1 MSEMPKVQI
10 IAHIAEVYRTVRRRW
25 YGTIVGETRRESM
38 KAVIGAAIAALSVAT
53 IGVTHS
59 GNSGGIAEMKRSKLK

>member
-1 MSEMPKVQI
+1 
-10 IAHIAEVYRTVRRRW
+10 
-25 YGTIVGETRRESM
+25 M